1 MLLSNFEYFLT
12 IVELKNIT
20 KASQKL
26 YLSQPSLSQYLI
38 KLENE
43 LGVRLFE
50 RKNNQMKLTYA
61 GEKYLEYVNKFIEM
75 DSQMKEEFEKIK
87 ASGHGDLSIGITLW
101 KGAFMLHG
109 LLPMFKKIHPNVEL
123 NIQEAGSPTLAS
135 LVASNKLE
143 VCILNEYKRRKELH
157 YDVLLEERLLLV
169 CKKDNVLIQGLET
182 SLETPAPLDIEM
194 LANETFIL
202 PMPDQALSDIINDF
216 FNKREFK
223 PKKTMMSKNI
233 DTILDL
239 AASGMGYAF
248 VPEMVINFCR
258 NKNDLAFF
266 TTDDPPMS
274 WSVSVAHKKDRP
286 LSDAAKDFIEIT
298 KKYYTKIAE

>member
-12 IVELKNIT
+12 IVELRNIT

-61 GEKYLEYVNKFIEM
+61 GEKYLDYVNKFIEM
-75 DSQMKEEFEKIK
+75 DLQMKEEFERIK

-101 KGAFMLHG
+101 KGAYMLHG
-109 LLPMFKKIHPNVEL
+109 LLPIFKEIHPNVEL
-123 NIQEAGSPTLAS
+123 NIQEAGSPALAS
-135 LVASNKLE
+135 LVASNKLD

-169 CKKDNVLIQGLET
+169 CRKDNPLIQGLEN
-182 SLETPAPLDIEM
+182 SLEEPARFEVEK

-202 PMPDQALSDIINDF
+202 PMPDQALSDIINDSF
-216 FNKREFK
+216 SNKNFK

-248 VPEMVINFCR
+248 VPEMVIKLCR
-258 NKNDLAFF
+258 NKNDLAFL

-274 WSVSVAHKKDRP
+274 WSVSVAHKSDRP
-286 LSDAAKDFIEIT
+286 LSEAAKDFIEIT
-298 KKYYTKIAE
+298 KTYYSKIV